1 MLLAHLVQ
9 LPVWLPGIVPA
20 PKSGSPTRQLMGG
33 KVGALDAPTLGRDR
47 EEWVRPGPTQL
58 SGGSSKFRATQSMS
72 GFARK
77 TLGGLTGEVQRP
89 QFLYG
94 GPMAGMGWNWQAPA
108 PGNQLLKFQ
117 DFYQQVVKQSHH

>member
-9 LPVWLPGIVPA
+9 LPMWLPGLVPV
-20 PKSGSPTRQLMGG
+20 PKSGSPNRQLMGG
-33 KVGALDAPTLGRDR
+33 SSGGTTLGRDR

-58 SGGSSKFRATQSMS
+58 SGGSSKFGAAQSMS
-72 GFARK
+72 GFAGK
-77 TLGGLTGEVQRP
+77 TLGGLTGEAQRP

-117 DFYQQVVKQSHH
+117 DFNQQVVKQSHH